1 MKYTTNP
8 KKLKQMNQHYVE
20 QQLIQQAHP
29 SLTTLSTDEQYI
41 ANTLACTT
49 GDMSLFDDLLFSEKA
64 VNTALGAIDKQ
75 RTLLCDSHP
84 MIGHLSARRLKQEP
98 LCFNQKPTVISQAK
112 AHHQPRSMV
121 AINHWKAHIDK
132 SIILLGDTPSALFYL
147 LERLQQDFAK
157 PALIIAMPAGFQEA
171 PQAKQLLWQQHQLL
185 GIECIILR
193 GSRGGSVLT
202 ATVMNSLLK
211 LYQQQTQQATHTTGS
226 QSQLSPIGHY
236 V

>member
-8 KKLKQMNQHYVE
+8 RKLKQMNGHYVA

-29 SLTTLSTDEQYI
+29 RLTQLSQDEQTI
-41 ANTLACTT
+41 ANALACAT
-49 GDMSLFDDLLFSEKA
+49 GDLSLFDDLLFSHHA
-64 VNTALGAIDKQ
+64 IRTALEAIDKQ

-132 SIILLGDTPSALFYL
+132 SIVLLGDTSSALFYL

-157 PALIIAMPAGFQEA
+157 PAVIIAMPAGFQEA
-171 PQAKQLLWQQHQLL
+171 PQAKQLLWQQHQQL
-185 GIECIILR
+185 GVECIILR

-211 LYQQQTQQATHTTGS
+211 LYQQQTQQTS
-226 QSQLSPIGHY
+226 QSSAPQLAPIGY
-236 V
+236 GVE